1 MTEPVL
7 NGVAIKD
14 IPGALIDKMT
24 YPVPIYGPRGELASS
39 YNAAIDKQ
47 GQVKLTLD
55 RETLAILICES
66 QTTEF
71 SSWEWKYQDENIKK
85 MYRKRADAIISSQ
98 ATLFKVVPA

>member
-1 MTEPVL
+1 MTEPVI

-55 RETLAILICES
+55 REKLA
-66 QTTEF
+66 
-71 SSWEWKYQDENIKK
+71 ENIFLGWFPECTDWIGCDLETKNIIYK
-85 MYRKRADAIISSQ
+85 CADSIIASQ
-98 ATLFKVVPA
+98 ATLFKVVSA